1 MNDFPKNKLPFV
13 IQLIEEL
20 KKHECIAQGIML
32 PLLIGA
38 YKIKED
44 YRGEDYLDFFKH
56 IYNDVIESLYESE
69 QHLHFREC
77 ESSQNFVF
85 EPANKKPQKC
95 NAVIVHKGVPVI
107 YCSDPLLGN
116 NSTME
121 ANDMLVYF
129 LNKLLAQTVKYCNYI
144 DTETNTAEYKEWMC
158 RLNDDETKISEKTII
173 KSLIQK

>member
-1 MNDFPKNKLPFV
+1 MDNSKKAKSSFA

-38 YKIKED
+38 YKVKED

-56 IYNDVIESLYESE
+56 IYSDVIESLYESE

-95 NAVIVHKGVPVI
+95 NAVIIHKGAPVI

-129 LNKLLAQTVKYCNYI
+129 LNKLLAQTVKYCNFI
-144 DTETNTAEYKEWMC
+144 DADPNTAEYKEWMC
-158 RLNDDETKISEKTII
+158 RLNDDEANISEKTII
-173 KSLIQK
+173 ESLIQQ

>member
-1 MNDFPKNKLPFV
+1 MDNSKKVKSPFV

-20 KKHECIAQGIML
+20 KKHEFISSGIML

-38 YKIKED
+38 YKIKEN
-44 YRGEDYLDFFKH
+44 YQGEDYSGFFKH

-69 QHLHFREC
+69 QHLHCREC

-121 ANDMLVYF
+121 ANDMLIYF
-129 LNKLLAQTVKYCNYI
+129 LNKLLAQTVKYCNFI
-144 DTETNTAEYKEWMC
+144 DTDPNTAEYREWMC
-158 RLNDDETKISEKTII
+158 RLNDDEAKISEKTII
-173 KSLIQK
+173 KSLIQ